1 MSGLEL
7 FLTFVGAKEECRDR
21 ERAYETLPQC
31 KSTLIDCFSSALVC
45 LHVPSFSCPEAPSKC
60 VCSCGL
66 GPAVEVK
73 PDEGPSDFCK
83 QKARFRRNVLGK
95 ACLGIFGTVFCRST
109 A

>member
-21 ERAYETLPQC
+21 DKAYETLPQC

-45 LHVPSFSCPEAPSKC
+45 LHVPSCAFMCLPSIAQRLLQS
-60 VCSCGL
+60 VFCSCGL

-73 PDEGPSDFCK
+73 PDQGPSDFCK
-83 QKARFRRNVLGK
+83 QKARLSRNAEIGSL
-95 ACLGIFGTVFCRST
+95 LTSII
-109 A
+109 